1 MIIATAGHVDH
12 GKTSLVKALTGA
24 DTDRLPEEKRRGMSI
39 DLGFAYLPAA
49 DGNNLAF
56 IDVPGHE
63 RFIRNMIAG
72 ITGIDLGLLVIA
84 ADDGPMPQ
92 TVEHLQV
99 LALLGT
105 PQLLVALTKTDLADE
120 ARLQCVQSEIGTL
133 LAATPF
139 AGAPVFPLSTR
150 SGDGVEALR
159 AGLFERQ
166 RAEADSARSGLLRMN
181 IDRAFSLKGTG
192 LVVTGTVV
200 GGSVAVGDE
209 VLLMPGTRLARVRSL
224 HANGSDGGSARR
236 GQRCALNLTGAGI
249 ETAAVARGN
258 QILSPGSYSASGF
271 VDVRLSLLAGVP
283 QVRKWPV
290 GVTAYFGAGAA
301 QGSLSV
307 LSRTAANPSI
317 TDCAENARNAGSADT
332 ILARLSFADPVVV
345 FVGDRLLLR
354 HSGSGHLLGMGL
366 VLDPLAP
373 ARGRNDPARLRV
385 LGAIDAGDPAAS
397 LSRILGLGEAVDSN
411 WLSRA
416 FHLDPAVTG
425 ALANGPGVARIQ
437 GTPWLLS
444 AARRTALH
452 EEIVDC
458 LATTHAARPEEPGLS
473 VRELQGELQRIAA
486 RAELHGAIQDSRDY
500 DLNRGQ
506 QSGQQPTRQAGRQA
520 GQRAAQKAA
529 QQAPQERGL
538 HDVPQHALEQ
548 TSRRSH
554 HDLLPAMLDELVA
567 EGRLSQYRQFYF
579 VPGHRPSLR
588 SEDEALFGRLHPL
601 LQQAGVRSQRVVE
614 LVDLLELE
622 RPLLESALMR
632 MSSAGVL
639 FRIARNRY
647 FLPTTLRQL
656 AVLCTQLVHQNEL
669 HSFTAADYRD
679 ASGLGRNL
687 TIEVLEFF
695 DNSGLTCRHGE
706 SRTVIADASIFP
718 DAGTVYGRDTLP
730 VERAGFKP
738 VGGCLAS
745 LGSSTLS
752 SSANFE
758 GKSLS

>member
-1 MIIATAGHVDH
+1 VIIATAGHVDH

-49 DGNNLAF
+49 DGSKLAF

-99 LALLGT
+99 LTLLGT
-105 PQLLVALTKTDLADE
+105 PQLLVALTKTDLVDE
-120 ARLQCVQSEIGTL
+120 ARLEAALHEVEAL
-133 LAATPF
+133 LAATQF

-150 SGDGVEALR
+150 SGTGIEALR

-166 RAEADSARSGLLRMN
+166 QAKAECTRPGLLRMN

-209 VLLMPGTRLARVRSL
+209 VLLMPGARLARVRSL
-224 HANGSDGGSARR
+224 HANGSDGTSARR

-249 ETAAVARGN
+249 EPAAIARGD
-258 QILSPGSYSASGF
+258 LVLAPGAYPASSF

-283 QVRKWPV
+283 PTRKWPV

-301 QGSLSV
+301 QGSLS
-307 LSRTAANPSI
+307 LLRQADDADEAADAAN
-317 TDCAENARNAGSADT
+317 ANAL
-332 ILARLSFADPVVV
+332 LARLSFGDAVLA
-345 FVGDRLLLR
+345 FVGDRFLLR
-354 HSGSGHLLGMGL
+354 HSGSGQLLGMGL

-373 ARGRNDPARLRV
+373 GRGRKDPARLQV
-385 LGAIDAGDPAAS
+385 LAAIDSGDPAAS
-397 LSRILGLGEAVDSN
+397 LSRVLDLGEAVDTG
-411 WLSRA
+411 WLARA
-416 FHLDPAVTG
+416 FHLDPAATS
-425 ALANGPGVARIQ
+425 ALANGPGVAGIS
-437 GTPWLLS
+437 GTHWLLS
-444 AARRTALH
+444 AARRRGLRD
-452 EEIVDC
+452 EIVAC
-458 LATTHAARPEEPGLS
+458 MAETHAARPEVPGLS
-473 VRELQGELQRIAA
+473 VRELQSAMQEGAT
-486 RAELHGAIQDSRDY
+486 RAEPRDGVHASQYRSLDQGRRPEYQSREQADQ
-500 DLNRGQ
+500 RAGQ
-506 QSGQQPTRQAGRQA
+506 QADEQPD
-520 GQRAAQKAA
+520 
-529 QQAPQERGL
+529 P
-538 HDVPQHALEQ
+538 HDVPPSGRQQA
-548 TSRRSH
+548 RRRIH
-554 HDLLPAMLDELVA
+554 HELLPAMLDELVA
-567 EGRLSQYRQFYF
+567 EGRLAQYRQYYF

-588 SEDEALFGRLHPL
+588 PEDEALFSRLYPL
-601 LQQAGVRSQRVVE
+601 LEQAGVRSQRVVE
-614 LVDLLELE
+614 LVDLLGVE
-622 RPLLESALMR
+622 RPLLEAAMMR
-632 MSSAGVL
+632 MCSAGYL

-647 FLPTTLRQL
+647 YLPSTLRQL
-656 AVLCTQLVHQNEL
+656 ATLCRQLAQQDEHL
-669 HSFTAADYRD
+669 GFTAADYRD

-695 DNSGLTCRHGE
+695 DSSGLTCRHGE
-706 SRTVIADASIFP
+706 SRTVLADACLFP
-718 DAGTVYGRDTLP
+718 DAGTIHGRDTLP

-738 VGGCLAS
+738 VGGCLAP

-752 SSANFE
+752 SSAIQSRE
-758 GKSLS
+758 SETGSTR